1 MNGLLQIRTAVIA
14 ALKQAGLSAGAAFSG
29 TAPYVTGTEATVQ
42 VAGAAEQGAGF
53 GCYLGQSCDESG
65 RFTELYGRRIQAEI
79 LIEIRSPRAD
89 ACEEGMETA
98 AEALLHTLPSGLRP
112 GNFKWEAVRWE
123 PENRLFLR
131 RGTLSCRAFFT
142 AERNEASE
150 ALLEFTLK
158 GVMDG

>member
-1 MNGLLQIRTAVIA
+1 MNGLLQIRTAVIT

-29 TAPYVTGTEATVQ
+29 TAPYVTGTEATVR
-42 VAGAAEQGAGF
+42 VATAAEQRAGF
-53 GCYLGQSCDESG
+53 GCYLGQRCDE
-65 RFTELYGRRIQAEI
+65 
-79 LIEIRSPRAD
+79 
-89 ACEEGMETA
+89 
-98 AEALLHTLPSGLRP
+98 SGLRP
-112 GNFKWEAVRWE
+112 GNFKWEAARWE

-142 AERNEASE
+142 AEQNEDSE